1 MDTVD
6 IDRDLLIEALYQLQ
20 ADLKIL
26 IDQLAVSG
34 RSAISHRL
42 MIDLGLMHQMMQDAQ
57 PSLRRH

>member
-1 MDTVD
+1 MDTDD

-26 IDQLAVSG
+26 IDQLAIS
-34 RSAISHRL
+34 SQPAISNRL
-42 MIDLGLMHQMMQDAQ
+42 MVDVGLLHQMMLDAQ